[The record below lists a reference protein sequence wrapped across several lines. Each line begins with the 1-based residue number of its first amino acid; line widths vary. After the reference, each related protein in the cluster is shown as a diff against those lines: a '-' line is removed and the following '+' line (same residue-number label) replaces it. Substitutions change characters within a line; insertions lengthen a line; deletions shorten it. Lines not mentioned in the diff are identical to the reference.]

1 MPGEHKP
8 PSTRPGLCS
17 SLFYRLT
24 SFLSIVSL
32 LCGYTAA
39 SPSAPAIAFHLK
51 NAENKTVKL
60 SAFFLLFSVVGGES
74 LMNDIVERVCCL
86 AERMD
91 MKILVAM
98 KAFEERGSRIKD

>member
-1 MPGEHKP
+1 MGKERDTRIEKKSHFDQPAGRVFFGEVYKLGPLGWDVPGEHKP

-24 SFLSIVSL
+24 SLLSIVSL

-60 SAFFLLFSVVGGES
+60 SAFFFYYFLW
-74 LMNDIVERVCCL
+74 
-86 AERMD
+86 
-91 MKILVAM
+91 
-98 KAFEERGSRIKD
+98 